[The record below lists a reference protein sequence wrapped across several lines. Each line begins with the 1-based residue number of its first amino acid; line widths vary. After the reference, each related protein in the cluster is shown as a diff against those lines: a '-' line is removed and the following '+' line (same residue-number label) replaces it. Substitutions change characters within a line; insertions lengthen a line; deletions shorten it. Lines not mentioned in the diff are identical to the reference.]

1 LLIENFVDERLK
13 KITEQSQ
20 AMFEKENEN
29 EDNN

>member
-1 LLIENFVDERLK
+1 LLIENFVDERSK

-20 AMFEKENEN
+20 AMLEKENEN

>member
-20 AMFEKENEN
+20 AMLEKENEN